1 MSDRF
6 AFFFISIFLFFMFSF
21 KLSAQTKATAVPD
34 SLFKNAIQ
42 LAKKGKYRQAF
53 SDFDEAINLYSEE
66 GEDSPDVAKT
76 YIYIGHIERRRG
88 NHDAAL
94 SSYEKGRAILF
105 KDENRDVE
113 EVINLYMGM
122 GSAYRYLQDFSRSL
136 DYTFEALRLCE
147 EKHGSD
153 YFRVGFL
160 YNNIANIYDDQKDY
174 ESALEY
180 YGLSKDILEKSF
192 ADAPKRLSNVYTNY
206 GEALTKSEHYD
217 EAQVYYERAIQ
228 LQGQSD
234 DNRSPHLILG
244 LIHLGELLMLKNSP
258 EEAVPYYERA
268 IELSGLE
275 QLDKKYFSNINS
287 PEDCIAAMAGL
298 GKVSNLLY
306 ELTSKEEHLIRARKV
321 LDLANEY
328 IEYLKADFKE
338 VGARG
343 VLMRNSYPVYEQAIA
358 MALNTRQKRKEN
370 FKEAFAFSEKSRN
383 NLLREAVQDAAAK
396 KFAGIPDSLLAEE
409 NSIKIALLEVEKR
422 RFDAVNKKAKRSVI
436 NDLEEQILGFKNKY
450 ADLIATFES
459 EYPDY
464 YDLKYAVSTVS
475 VDEIR
480 DNILQPNQAMLE
492 YFVGDDMIFAFVIT
506 KDLFQVFNIDKNFA
520 LEDSVRAMRKSIFE
534 WRPRADDADEKLKT
548 YQRTSFFLYDRLLRP
563 FEHVLPEKL
572 IIIPGGVLGYLPF
585 EALLEE
591 SPQSGDGFAQYSYL
605 IRNKQ
610 ISYSYSATL
619 LKEMLKNTN
628 TGREVLGFAPSFG
641 EYHRDSLPENL
652 PYLKGLNNNEKEVE
666 AIQKLLGGRVFTGED
681 ATLQTFLEIAPLYKI
696 LHLATHGKANDKADE
711 YSYLAFSYIID
722 DLDNELLYAG
732 SLYNTELRADM
743 VVLSACET
751 GIGDFQQGEGI
762 LSLARG
768 FSYAGAKSI
777 VTTLWSIDDKS
788 SLEIM
793 VNFYG
798 NLEDGKRKDYALREA
813 KLDFI
818 NNNNRRAHPIY
829 WAAYIPIG
837 NMEAI
842 AIGRESNLYLYLI
855 AFSFLGIFLFLLFG
869 YLKKQKRK
877 NKS

>member
-1 MSDRF
+1 MSDKF
-6 AFFFISIFLFFMFSF
+6 AFFLISIFVFLTFSF
-21 KLSAQTKATAVPD
+21 KLSAQTDVTAVPD
-34 SLFKNAIQ
+34 SLFKNAIK
-42 LAKKGKYRQAF
+42 LGKKGKYRQAF
-53 SDFDEAINLYSEE
+53 SDFDEAIKLYSEE
-66 GEDSPDVAKT
+66 DADSPDVAKT

-94 SSYEKGRAILF
+94 SSYEKGRVILF
-105 KDENRDVE
+105 KDEERDVE

-122 GSAYRYLQDFSRSL
+122 GSAYRYLQDFPKSL
-136 DYTFEALRLCE
+136 DYTFEALRLCKE
-147 EKHGSD
+147 EHGLD
-153 YFRVGFL
+153 YYRVGFL
-160 YNNIANIYDDQKDY
+160 YNNIANIYDDQKDFD
-174 ESALEY
+174 SALEY

-192 ADAPKRLSNVYTNY
+192 ANNSTRLSNVYTNY
-206 GEALTKSEHYD
+206 GEALAKSGHYED
-217 EAQVYYERAIQ
+217 AQVYYERAIQ
-228 LQGQSD
+228 LQDKSD

-244 LIHLGELLMLKNSP
+244 LIHLGNLFILKNEP
-258 EEAVPYYERA
+258 ERSVPYYEQA
-268 IELSGLE
+268 IAVSGFE
-275 QLDKKYFSNINS
+275 KLDSKYFSNINS

-306 ELTSKEEHLIRARKV
+306 ERTNKEEHLIRGRKISG
-321 LDLANEY
+321 LANEY

-343 VLMRNSYPVYEQAIA
+343 VLMRNSYPVYEQAIKI
-358 MALNTRQKRKEN
+358 ALNTRQKRKEN
-370 FKEAFAFSEKSRN
+370 LKEAFAFSEKSRN

-396 KFAGIPDSLLAEE
+396 NFAGIPDSLLLEE
-409 NSIKIALLEVEKR
+409 SSLKIALVELEKKQ
-422 RFDAVNKKAKRSVI
+422 FDAVNKKAERSVI
-436 NDLEEQILGFKNKY
+436 NELEEGILDLKNEY
-450 ADLIATFES
+450 ARLVAIFEN

-464 YDLKYAVSTVS
+464 YDLKYAVTTVS

-480 DNILQPNQAMLE
+480 DEILQPNQAMLE
-492 YFVGDDMIFAFVIT
+492 YFVGDDVISAFVIT
-506 KDLFQVFNIDKNFA
+506 KDLFQVFNINKNFA

-534 WRPRADDADEKLKT
+534 WRPRGDNADENLEI
-548 YQRTSFFLYDRLLRP
+548 YQNTASFLYDRLIRP

-572 IIIPGGVLGYLPF
+572 IIVPGGVLGYLPF

-591 SPQSGDGFAQYSYL
+591 KPQSGDGFAQYSYL
-605 IRNKQ
+605 IHNKQ

-641 EYHRDSLPENL
+641 GYDKDSLPENL
-652 PYLKGLNNNEKEVE
+652 PYLKKLDNNEKEVD
-666 AIQKLLGGRVFTGED
+666 AIQELLGGRVFKGED
-681 ATLQTFLEIAPLYKI
+681 ATLQAFLEIAPLYKI

-711 YSYLAFSYIID
+711 YSYLAFSYI
-722 DLDNELLYAG
+722 LDSVENELLYA
-732 SLYNTELRADM
+732 SNLYNTELRADM

-788 SLEIM
+788 SLDIM

-818 NNNNRRAHPIY
+818 KDNNRRAHPIY
-829 WAAYIPIG
+829 WAAYVPIG
-837 NMEAI
+837 NMKSI
-842 AIGRESNLYLYLI
+842 AIGRENNWYLY
-855 AFSFLGIFLFLLFG
+855 ALGIGLLGISLFLWFFD
-869 YLKKQKRK
+869 
-877 NKS
+877 KSRDK

>member
-1 MSDRF
+1 MSDKF
-6 AFFFISIFLFFMFSF
+6 AFFFVSIFVLLTFSF
-21 KLSAQTKATAVPD
+21 ELNAETNANAVPD
-34 SLFKNAIQ
+34 SLFKEAIKH
-42 LAKKGKYRQAF
+42 AKKGKYRQAF
-53 SDFDEAINLYSEE
+53 SDFDEAIKLYSEE
-66 GEDSPDVAKT
+66 NADSPDVAKT

-94 SSYEKGRAILF
+94 SSYEKGRTILF
-105 KDENRDVE
+105 KDDDRDVE

-122 GSAYRYLQDFSRSL
+122 GSAYRYIQDFSRSL

-147 EKHGSD
+147 EEHGSD
-153 YFRVGFL
+153 YYRVGFL
-160 YNNIANIYDDQKDY
+160 YNNIANIYDDQKDFD
-174 ESALEY
+174 SALEY
-180 YGLSKDILEKSF
+180 YGLSKDILERSF
-192 ADAPKRLSNVYTNY
+192 ADNSQRLSNVYTNY
-206 GEALTKSEHYD
+206 GEALMKSEHYD
-217 EAQVYYERAIQ
+217 EAQAYYEKAIE
-228 LQGQSD
+228 LQDDSD

-244 LIHLGELLMLKNSP
+244 LTHLGDLFMLKNEP
-258 EEAVPYYERA
+258 EKAVPYYERA
-268 IELSGLE
+268 IQVSGLE
-275 QLDKKYFSNINS
+275 KLDKEYFSNINS
-287 PEDCIAAMAGL
+287 PEDCITAMAGL

-306 ELTSKEEHLIRARKV
+306 ERTNKEEHLIRGRRI

-358 MALNTRQKRKEN
+358 IALNTRQKRKEN
-370 FKEAFAFSEKSRN
+370 LKEAFAFSEKSRN

-396 KFAGIPDSLLAEE
+396 KFAGIPDSLLLEE
-409 NSIKIALLEVEKR
+409 NRIKIDLLALEKK
-422 RFDAVNKKAKRSVI
+422 RFDATNKKAERSI
-436 NDLEEQILGFKNKY
+436 LNDLEEQILDLKNEY
-450 ADLIATFES
+450 ARLVTTFEMK
-459 EYPDY
+459 YPAY
-464 YDLKYAVSTVS
+464 YELKYAVTTVS

-480 DNILQPNQAMLE
+480 EDVLQPNQAMLE
-492 YFVGDDMIFAFVIT
+492 YFVGDDMIFVFVIT
-506 KDLFQVFNIDKNFA
+506 KDLFQVFNIDKDFA

-534 WRPRADDADEKLKT
+534 WRPRGENANEKLET
-548 YQRTSFFLYDRLLRP
+548 YQRTASFLYDRLMRP
-563 FEHVLPEKL
+563 FEHILPEKL
-572 IIIPGGVLGYLPF
+572 IIVPGGVLGYLPF

-591 SPQSGDGFAQYSYL
+591 KPQSGDGFAQYSYL

-641 EYHRDSLPENL
+641 AYDRDSLPENL
-652 PYLKGLNNNEKEVE
+652 PYLKGLDNNKKEVE
-666 AIQKLLGGRVFTGED
+666 AIQELLGGRVFTGED

-722 DLDNELLYAG
+722 SLDNELLYAG

-751 GIGDFQQGEGI
+751 GIGEFQQGEGI

-798 NLEDGKRKDYALREA
+798 NLEDGNRKDYALREA

-818 NNNNRRAHPIY
+818 NDNNRRAHPIY

-842 AIGRESNLYLYLI
+842 AIGRESHWYLYT
-855 AFSFLGIFLFLLFG
+855 LGIGLLGIILLLSFK
-869 YLKKQKRK
+869 YRQSKMKI
-877 NKS
+877 